1 MTKKREKAELQKF
14 PRKDVTFH
22 RGATEEET
30 TLNYAKLMTSP
41 EFAAFRIVD
50 GAESNSGLG
59 EKIDMP
65 SLLTVLRDQA
75 ADLHKGDL
83 KRVESILMNQATALQ
98 SLFSRLADRGMR
110 LDTIPGF
117 EANMKMALRAQSQCR
132 ATLETLAAIKNPPV
146 VYARQANVTS
156 GPQQINN
163 GVQPPRTR
171 ENETEQSKQSGA
183 PDELLPHTRAP
194 SLAGQDDSALETMG
208 EVDRA
213 KVGRR

>member
-1 MTKKREKAELQKF
+1 MVRKATKAERQKF
-14 PRKDVTFH
+14 PRRAVPVFD
-22 RGATEEET
+22 GATEQKSAE
-30 TLNYAKLMTSP
+30 NYSALMTSP
-41 EFAAFRIVD
+41 EFAALRIVD

-65 SLLTVLRDQA
+65 SLLLVLRDQA
-75 ADLHKGDL
+75 AELHKGDL

-110 LDTIPGF
+110 MDTIPGF

-146 VYARQANVTS
+146 VYARQANVTT
-156 GPQQINN
+156 GPQQVNN
-163 GVQPPRTR
+163 GVQAPRSR
-171 ENETEQSKQSGA
+171 ENETMQSKQSGDA
-183 PDELLPHTRAP
+183 NELLPHTRAP
-194 SLAGQDDSALETMG
+194 RLASGDDSAMEALG

-213 KVGRR
+213 KFGHR